1 MKSSAKKELNQLEN
15 QIKELKEKLRQ
26 LQQLNERTSSSI
38 PVFCKKNKDS
48 IIESI
53 YNNNSTDLSFWK
65 EFIQKKIDTD
75 EICIVKTPM
84 DGDCLFNSLS
94 KYIKDKNKKQLRDSI
109 VQFEKSHKKQEIV
122 DLILSDPREIPEY
135 VDYLEDYN
143 LDFETLLPNQKF
155 DIYLQVMNTPGVY
168 GQYLEINSFCELF
181 KLNVIIL
188 TDENNIHVQ
197 TPSKASKKNIFLFY
211 NEDIQHYD
219 VLYVK
224 PEKKQ
229 KNKIQNQ
236 KQKRKNSDSISLHR
250 LIHPQL
256 HRRPNLIR

>member
-1 MKSSAKKELNQLEN
+1 MQSSATKELNQLEN
-15 QIKELKEKLRQ
+15 QIKKLKKKLRQ
-26 LQQLNERTSSSI
+26 LQQLNERTSSSII

-75 EICIVKTPM
+75 EICIVKTSM

-135 VDYLEDYN
+135 VEYLEDYN
-143 LDFETLLPNQKF
+143 LKFETLLPNQKF

-188 TDENNIHVQ
+188 TNENNIHVQ

-211 NEDIQHYD
+211 RENMQHYD

-224 PEKKQ
+224 PEKKTKRQ
-229 KNKIQNQ
+229 KTEQ
-236 KQKRKNSDSISLHR
+236 KQSDSISLHR